1 MQDRASAGGEG
12 QAEAAFRAALPPMIA
27 PLRAYARTLAN
38 SRDAADDLVQEALAR
53 ALAAWESFVPG
64 SDLRAWLYTI
74 LRNTWFSAAR
84 RRARE
89 RRAAEAMHP
98 PDEAAAADPGG
109 NLALGQLARALA
121 ALPAEQREA
130 LMLVGAHGMSG
141 EDAARLCGIAE
152 GTLRARVSRARAAL
166 RRTLAGPPASLA
178 TRQVHRQ
185 A

>member
-1 MQDRASAGGEG
+1 MQDRVSAGGEEL
-12 QAEAAFRAALPPMIA
+12 AEAAFRAALPAMIG
-27 PLRAYARTLAN
+27 PLRAYARTLAG

-53 ALAAWESFVPG
+53 ALAARGSFLPG

-89 RRAAEAMHP
+89 RRVVAALEP
-98 PDEAAAADPGG
+98 PEEAAAPDPGEG
-109 NLALGQLARALA
+109 LALGQLARALA

-141 EDAARLCGIAE
+141 EEAARICGVAE
-152 GTLRARVSRARAAL
+152 GTLRARVSRARLAL
-166 RRTLAGPPASLA
+166 RRTLAVPSAPLA
-178 TRQVHRQ
+178 TKQGHRKG
-185 A
+185 